1 MPNFSSSTRSEDLPE
16 QTTDL
21 AAMIVASTLA
31 SAACGRHIESAQI
44 IRDIEV
50 ERGGRPD
57 ATLWFEPGIKLPVVG
72 AARANALMSDAAA
85 SDDSDLRNIVHAGT
99 PLTATSLAIAEKT
112 GASGKD
118 VLAAIVLG
126 YEAAGRIGEAIIPR
140 FDYRGHHGCMG
151 AAFAATVAAARLLG
165 LDARQTAHAIVLT
178 ATSIGG
184 VTQAADTSV
193 SREYHA
199 GAVTVA
205 GIEAALAAKRGFTGE
220 LKLLEM
226 ERGFCQ
232 VFGGPEADA
241 ASITR
246 DLGKSWDIVTD
257 MAIKLVPGAHPYH
270 ALAEAAANAA
280 REGNIAPET
289 SPRSSSR
296 APAGRSCR
304 GPLHPDDLIDMAHS
318 PAYFVA
324 AGAHDKR
331 FGWEHAGAD
340 KIAERSIH
348 ALIGKVRVGPPP
360 ADATGYRQ
368 GATVTIETT
377 DGRKVT
383 NTVKIP
389 KGAAS
394 LGVDWADIEGKYRA
408 LVPNAPMSKEKI
420 EASLKLI
427 KGLRSARALPN
438 WWGSWVSPHV
448 HPILIRHGRAGG
460 CLLRMAT
467 SRDACVGC
475 LGLSHVDGRRRR
487 P

>member
-1 MPNFSSSTRSEDLPE
+1 MTTAETLAEFLVATRTEDLPQ
-16 QTTDL
+16 QTTEL
-21 AAMIVASTLA
+21 AAMIIASTLA
-31 SAACGRHIESAQI
+31 SAACGRHIGSAKV
-44 IRDIEV
+44 IRDVEV

-57 ATLWFEPGIKLPVVG
+57 ATLWFESGIRLPMVG

-99 PLTATSLAIAEKT
+99 PLTATSLAIAEKK
-112 GASGKD
+112 GAAGED

-126 YEAAGRIGEAIIPR
+126 YEAAGRMGEAIIPR
-140 FDYRGHHGCMG
+140 FDFRGHHGCMG
-151 AAFAATVAAARLLG
+151 AAFAATGAAVRLLD
-165 LDARQTAHAIVLT
+165 LDARQAAHAIVLT

-184 VTQAADTSV
+184 VTKAADTSV

-205 GIEAALAAKRGFTGE
+205 GIEAALAAKRGYTGE

-257 MAIKLVPGAHPYH
+257 MAFKLMPGAHPYH

-280 REGNIAPET
+280 REGNIAA
-289 SPRSSSR
+289 SDIAAIVVSR
-296 APAGRSCR
+296 PGWTKLP
-304 GPLHPDDLIDMAHS
+304 GPLHPDDLISMAHS
-318 PAYFVA
+318 PAFFVA

-348 ALIGKVRVGPPP
+348 ALIGKVRVGPQP
-360 ADATGYRQ
+360 ADGTGYRQ

-389 KGAAS
+389 NGAAS
-394 LGVDWADIEGKYRA
+394 LGVAWADIEEKYRA
-408 LVPNAPMSKEKI
+408 LVPNAPLSKDKI
-420 EASLKLI
+420 EASLKSI
-427 KGLRSARALPN
+427 KGLGSAS
-438 WWGSWVSPHV
+438 GVSE
-448 HPILIRHGRAGG
+448 I
-460 CLLRMAT
+460 
-467 SRDACVGC
+467 VGQ
-475 LGLSHVDGRRRR
+475 LG
-487 P
+487 